1 MEDMGCGLV
10 SVVKECQRLVF
21 EDGGEASKRKRRT
34 FKEML
39 ILERWLM
46 YLRQMRKM
54 VMQEARMTRQST
66 ATITDIRWRCGSP
79 TEVDS

>member
-1 MEDMGCGLV
+1 MLV
-10 SVVKECQRLVF
+10 SGDSPEVNQMWEIVMKEARM
-21 EDGGEASKRKRRT
+21 KIMMRMTTR
-34 FKEML
+34 
-39 ILERWLM
+39 

-79 TEVDS
+79 TEVDSCKQI

>member
-1 MEDMGCGLV
+1 MVWFGFRCEGMSESGFL
-10 SVVKECQRLVF
+10 E
-21 EDGGEASKRKRRT
+21 GGEASKRKRRT

-39 ILERWLM
+39 ILERRLM